1 MKKPIDFTLLFI
13 VLWMLVFGFMMISS
27 VSVYPSY
34 KVTNYLVSKGIIA
47 EAYNY
52 FYFLRTFKYTGI
64 GLIILVFFIKFPY
77 HFLEKYANQI
87 LGFSLLLLVSVLVIG
102 VELNGAKWW
111 INIPWISF
119 SLQPVEFAKVGLI
132 VFMAAYLK
140 KFRYKIQEFQS
151 WFLKF
156 CLYPGIVLCLLA
168 LQPDFGSILI
178 IAPVIIALYFVG
190 GGNMKYIVISIFIA
204 TLGAS
209 AIYWLGKIWDSKL
222 SYISGR
228 IDNFLRSSHE
238 IIEKSNP
245 DGKDYQ
251 IKQGL
256 IAIGSGGFGGLGF
269 GNSIQKFWYLPEV
282 QGDFIFSVI
291 VEELGF
297 MWGFILVCCY
307 LILVFRIFMIA
318 RNTKDIFAK
327 NLAFGIGSLLI
338 VQTFI
343 NLGVNLNIIPL
354 TGVTLPLIS
363 YGGSSLISFMIA
375 FGIVLNI
382 SRTVEKTDVSLY
394 ETFSSKRKVM
404 RT

>member
-1 MKKPIDFTLLFI
+1 
-13 VLWMLVFGFMMISS
+13 MLVFGFMMISS

-34 KVTNYLVSKGIIA
+34 KVTNYLVSKWIIA

-52 FYFLRTFKYTGI
+52 FYFLRTFKYTCL
-64 GLIILVFFIKFPY
+64 GLIVLAFFIKFPY
-77 HFLEKYANQI
+77 HLLEKYANQI
-87 LGFSLLLLVSVLVIG
+87 LGFSLLLLASVLVIG

-111 INIPWISF
+111 INIPGISF
-119 SLQPVEFAKVGLI
+119 SLQPVEFAKIGLI
-132 VFMAAYLK
+132 IFLAAYLK
-140 KFRYKIQEFQS
+140 KFRYKIQEFQAG
-151 WFLKF
+151 FLKF
-156 CLYPGIVLCLLA
+156 CIYPWIVLALLA

-190 GGNMKYIVISIFIA
+190 GGNMQYIVVSIVIA
-204 TLGAS
+204 TIGAG
-209 AIYWLGKIWDSKL
+209 AIYGLGKIWDSKL

-238 IIEKSNP
+238 IIEKWNP

-297 MWGFILVCCY
+297 LWGFVLVCCY
-307 LILVFRIFMIA
+307 LVLVFRIFIIA
-318 RNTKDIFAK
+318 RNTKDLFAK
-327 NLAFGIGSLLI
+327 NLAFWIGSLLM

-382 SRTVEKTDVSLY
+382 SRSVEKTDISLY
-394 ETFSSKRKVM
+394 ETFSAKRKVM
-404 RT
+404 RI